1 MSETFRL
8 TDLSHLARFNT
19 TENLMMSRRLSVQYF
34 YQLEVKNQMFF
45 VESEFEAFLD
55 QSETKLEDSN
65 YCKKLTQCAIESIE
79 FNDNIISLNLKN
91 WKIDRLSKVDLSVL
105 RVSVAEI
112 SFRTDVSPKVI
123 IADAV
128 EIAKLF
134 GSQNSGAFVNG
145 VLDKVSK
152 ELQTKQKK

>member
-1 MSETFRL
+1 MSDLTRL
-8 TDLSHLARFNT
+8 TDLSHLARFST
-19 TENLMMSRRLSVQYF
+19 TESLMLSRRLSVQYL

-45 VESEFEAFLD
+45 VESEFEAFLH
-55 QSETKLEDSN
+55 QSESKLEDAS
-65 YCKKLTQCAIESIE
+65 YCKKLTQCSIESIDI
-79 FNDNIISLNLKN
+79 NDNLISLNLKN

-105 RVSVAEI
+105 RVSVAEMTL
-112 SFRTDVSPKVI
+112 RNDVSPKVV

-128 EIAKLF
+128 EIAKLY

-152 ELQTKQKK
+152 ELQAKLKK